1 LKKNKI
7 SKNWVRKQKKDLY
20 VRESKLQGYR
30 SRSAFKLI
38 EIDKKFNFFSK
49 ANFLLDLGS
58 APGGWSQVA
67 SEKIK
72 KGKILSVDTK
82 YMASIDKVTFLKGD
96 FTNVETQNRIINFF
110 SNKIDVV
117 VSDMAANT
125 TGNKELDSIRT
136 GNLCLNALK
145 FSHNILNLK
154 GIFISKVFMG
164 SIFKDIQIEAKKLF
178 KKMSV
183 FKPDASRKESKEIY
197 IFCQN
202 LEFSND

>member
-1 LKKNKI
+1 
-7 SKNWVRKQKKDLY
+7 
-20 VRESKLQGYR
+20 
-30 SRSAFKLI
+30 
-38 EIDKKFNFFSK
+38 
-49 ANFLLDLGS
+49 
-58 APGGWSQVA
+58 
-67 SEKIK
+67 
-72 KGKILSVDTK
+72 
-82 YMASIDKVTFLKGD
+82 MASIDKVTFLKGD